1 MNGTALFYS
10 KLANLF
16 VAHEN
21 CVKSGNKEW
30 ENNHGEKLEE
40 FVKNYLPHGSGF
52 DNGTKFIWEESNQ
65 NKLVFS
71 ANFHHMDDNGM
82 YCGWSEHKVIVTPDL
97 LFGYNIKVTGQNKRD
112 IKEYISGCF
121 QGFDYIKWE

>member
-1 MNGTALFYS
+1 MNSTALFYS

-21 CVKSGNKEW
+21 CVKAGNKEY
-30 ENNHGEKLEE
+30 EDIHADKLEE

-52 DNGTKFIWEESNQ
+52 DNGTKFLWEESNR

-71 ANFHHMDDNGM
+71 ADFHHMDDNGM

-97 LFGYNIKVTGQNKRD
+97 LFGYNIKVTGQNKRG